1 MAAFTGK
8 LGAEGQAGWVLP
20 ILRVLQIALL
30 VTLGWVIIRSV
41 LLLTNPES
49 LWTPLPSVTAASPSG
64 SSAAERIYNFSSDP
78 FRLPASEEPEVI
90 AQAEGFDAP
99 ETTLKIRLL
108 GRISG
113 SSQIATL
120 RTPDNQEQS
129 YTVGDEVMNGVTLQ
143 NVYPDF
149 VVLKVNGEVQRLTF
163 QRDEKTGLSQ
173 PQTDRVSQSVS
184 IAGNA
189 TEQSNLNTTN
199 PSKKIDPSALMKSV
213 QLNPNFESGTLIGY
227 EIRARSGE
235 ANLEEFGLQS
245 GDIVTAINGNSLLQS
260 QPDLQGLITNLKN
273 ANQVKL
279 DILRDGR
286 PVTVQIGS

>member
-1 MAAFTGK
+1 MAAFVGK
-8 LGAEGQAGWVLP
+8 LGAGGQAGWVLP
-20 ILRVLQIALL
+20 VLRVLQILLL
-30 VTLGWVIIRSV
+30 VALGWVVIRAI

-49 LWTPLPSVTAASPSG
+49 LWTTLPNVATVSPSG
-64 SSAAERIYNFSSDP
+64 SSVSERVYDFSSNP
-78 FRLPASEEPEVI
+78 FRLPASNETETVVR
-90 AQAEGFDAP
+90 AEGFDAP

-129 YTVGDEVMNGVTLQ
+129 YTVGEEVMNGVTLQ

-163 QRDEKTGLSQ
+163 QRDEKTGLSETQ
-173 PQTDRVSQSVS
+173 IDRVSQSVS
-184 IAGNA
+184 IPGNA
-189 TEQSNLNTTN
+189 SEESNPITTN
-199 PSKKIDPSALMKSV
+199 PTEQIDASALMKSV

-227 EIRARSGE
+227 EIKARSGA

-260 QPDLQGLITNLKN
+260 QPDLQGLIANLKN

-279 DILRDGR
+279 DILRDGS

>member
-1 MAAFTGK
+1 MAAFVGK
-8 LGAEGQAGWVLP
+8 LGAGGQAGWVLP
-20 ILRVLQIALL
+20 VLRVLQILLL
-30 VTLGWVIIRSV
+30 VALGWVVIRAI

-49 LWTPLPSVTAASPSG
+49 LWTTLPNVATVSPSG
-64 SSAAERIYNFSSDP
+64 SSVSERVYDFSSNP
-78 FRLPASEEPEVI
+78 FRLPASNETETV
-90 AQAEGFDAP
+90 ARAEGFDAP

-129 YTVGDEVMNGVTLQ
+129 YTVGEEVMSGVTLQ

-163 QRDEKTGLSQ
+163 QRDEKTGLSETQ
-173 PQTDRVSQSVS
+173 IDRVSQSVS
-184 IAGNA
+184 IPGNA
-189 TEQSNLNTTN
+189 SEESNPITTN
-199 PSKKIDPSALMKSV
+199 PTEQIDASALIKSV

-227 EIRARSGE
+227 EIKARSGA

-260 QPDLQGLITNLKN
+260 QPDLQGLIANLKN

-279 DILRDGR
+279 DILRDGS

>member
-8 LGAEGQAGWVLP
+8 LGAGGQAGWVLP

-30 VTLGWVIIRSV
+30 VALGWVVIRSV

-49 LWTPLPSVTAASPSG
+49 HWTPLPSVTAASPGG
-64 SSAAERIYNFSSDP
+64 SSATERVYNFSSDP

-120 RTPDNQEQS
+120 RTPDNQERS
-129 YTVGDEVMNGVTLQ
+129 YTVGDEVINGVTLQ

-199 PSKKIDPSALMKSV
+199 PSQQIDPSALMKSV

-235 ANLEEFGLQS
+235 AKLEEFGLQS

-279 DILRDGR
+279 DILRDGSAI
-286 PVTVQIGS
+286 TVQIGS

>member
-1 MAAFTGK
+1 MAAFVGK
-8 LGAEGQAGWVLP
+8 LGAGGQAGWVLP
-20 ILRVLQIALL
+20 VLRVLQILLL
-30 VTLGWVIIRSV
+30 VALGWVVIRAI

-49 LWTPLPSVTAASPSG
+49 LWTTLPNVATVSPSG
-64 SSAAERIYNFSSDP
+64 SSVSERVYDFSSNP
-78 FRLPASEEPEVI
+78 FRLPASNETETV
-90 AQAEGFDAP
+90 ARAEGFDAP

-129 YTVGDEVMNGVTLQ
+129 YTVGEEVMSGVTLQ

-163 QRDEKTGLSQ
+163 QRDEKTGLSETQ
-173 PQTDRVSQSVS
+173 IDRVSQSVS
-184 IAGNA
+184 IPGNA
-189 TEQSNLNTTN
+189 SEESNPITTN
-199 PSKKIDPSALMKSV
+199 PTEQIDASALMKSV

-227 EIRARSGE
+227 EIKARSGA

-260 QPDLQGLITNLKN
+260 QPDLQGLIANLKN

-279 DILRDGR
+279 DILRDGS

>member
-1 MAAFTGK
+1 MAAFVGK
-8 LGAEGQAGWVLP
+8 LGAGGQAGWVLP
-20 ILRVLQIALL
+20 VLRVLQILLL
-30 VTLGWVIIRSV
+30 VALGWVVIRAI

-49 LWTPLPSVTAASPSG
+49 LWTTLPNVATVSPSG
-64 SSAAERIYNFSSDP
+64 SSVSERVYDFSSNP
-78 FRLPASEEPEVI
+78 FRLPASNETETVVR
-90 AQAEGFDAP
+90 AEGFDAP

-129 YTVGDEVMNGVTLQ
+129 YTVGEEVMNGVTLQ

-163 QRDEKTGLSQ
+163 QRDEKTGLSETQ
-173 PQTDRVSQSVS
+173 IDRVSQSVS
-184 IAGNA
+184 IPGNA
-189 TEQSNLNTTN
+189 SEESNPITTN
-199 PSKKIDPSALMKSV
+199 PTEQIDASALIKSV

-227 EIRARSGE
+227 EIKARSGA

-260 QPDLQGLITNLKN
+260 QPDLQGLIANLKN

-279 DILRDGR
+279 DILRDGS